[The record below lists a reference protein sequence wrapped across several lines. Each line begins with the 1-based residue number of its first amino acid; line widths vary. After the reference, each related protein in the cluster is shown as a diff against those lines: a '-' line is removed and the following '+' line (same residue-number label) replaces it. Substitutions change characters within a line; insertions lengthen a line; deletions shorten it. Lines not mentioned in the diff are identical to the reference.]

1 MTTQIYAR
9 ICWPMAETLAVA
21 ALELTAIS
29 WAIVS
34 MAAAARLA
42 SSTDFSIN
50 LDCSRAVW
58 ALVPIWRATSFISDA
73 EGVFFAR
80 GPALHSDGWLDPCP
94 GGRNLAE
101 ARPKTISMRHPHS
114 EYKPVQQ
121 K

>member
-42 SSTDFSIN
+42 SSTDFSID

-58 ALVPIWRATSFISDA
+58 ALVPIWRGGFFLS
-73 EGVFFAR
+73 EVRGVFFAV
-80 GPALHSDGWLDPCP
+80 
-94 GGRNLAE
+94 GGFHASGFS
-101 ARPKTISMRHPHS
+101 AGAFTAWRHPPRRRTQ
-114 EYKPVQQ
+114 E
-121 K
+121 